1 MNKGHRGDWLYEAEW
16 GVMCHFLGTPE
27 LTSHEWN
34 RRVDGFDTEALT
46 TQLEYTGARYFLF
59 TVGQNFGHY
68 CSSNAAYDYDVPISN
83 EGLLQEA
90 YIAQLREVHDQLA
103 AGETA

>member
-1 MNKGHRGDWLYEAEW
+1 MYEAKW

-34 RRVDGFDTEALT
+34 RRVDGFDTEALA

-59 TVGQNFGHY
+59 TVGQNSGHY
-68 CSSNAAYDYDVPISN
+68 CSPNAAYDVPISN

-103 AGETA
+103 AEETA

>member
-1 MNKGHRGDWLYEAEW
+1 MKKGHRADWLYEAKW

-34 RRVDGFDTEALT
+34 RRVDGFDTEALA

-59 TVGQNFGHY
+59 TVGQNSGHY
-68 CSSNAAYDYDVPISN
+68 CSPNATYDSITGIDPSCNPSRPRDTGFSMN
-83 EGLLQEA
+83 ETE
-90 YIAQLREVHDQLA
+90 
-103 AGETA
+103 